1 MSYATLMV
9 HVDFDGASDARIR
22 TAASLANRFNAVL
35 IGVAGWAPRTPLT
48 YGGVIVDA
56 ELTEGDMQQMGER
69 LDQCR
74 QHFQTVA
81 ERPEKTE
88 WRSGL
93 DFPDE
98 ILIREARA
106 ADLVVV
112 GRDRVS
118 GDWYRSLD
126 PGAVL
131 LRAGRPILV
140 VPGGVD
146 SMRAERVVIGWK
158 ETREARRAVQDAL
171 PFLHEASRV
180 SIVEVCEHGSEDEVH
195 RHLSDVTRYLER
207 HRIKMGARIVAH
219 AKSAASELVKVAGD
233 EDADLI
239 VAGAYG
245 HSRLGEWIFGGVTRD
260 LLTKSSSVCC
270 LMSH

>member
-1 MSYATLMV
+1 
-9 HVDFDGASDARIR
+9 
-22 TAASLANRFNAVL
+22 
-35 IGVAGWAPRTPLT
+35 
-48 YGGVIVDA
+48 
-56 ELTEGDMQQMGER
+56 MQQMAER

-93 DFPDE
+93 DFPHE

-112 GRDRVS
+112 GRDRVA

-131 LRAGRPILV
+131 LRTGRPILV
-140 VPGGVD
+140 VPGGVEGV
-146 SMRAERVVIGWK
+146 RAERVVIGWK
-158 ETREARRAVQDAL
+158 EAREARRAVHDAL

-180 SIVEVCEHGSEDEVH
+180 SIVEACEHGAEDEVQ
-195 RHLSDVTRYLER
+195 RHISDVTGYLAR
-207 HRIKMGARIVAH
+207 HRIKVGAHIIAH
-219 AKSAASELVKVAGD
+219 ATSAADELVKVAGD
-233 EDADLI
+233 EGADLI

-245 HSRLGEWIFGGVTRD
+245 HSRLGEWTFGGVTRD
-260 LLTKSSSVCC
+260 LLTKSSVCC